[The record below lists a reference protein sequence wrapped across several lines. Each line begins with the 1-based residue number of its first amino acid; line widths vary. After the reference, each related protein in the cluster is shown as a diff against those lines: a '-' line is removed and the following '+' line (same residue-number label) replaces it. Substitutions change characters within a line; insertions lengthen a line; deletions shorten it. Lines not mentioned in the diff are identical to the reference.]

1 MKAIKSFIKILLY
14 GLLILT
20 SVLSIGIP
28 FWWSY
33 PLELL
38 SHFRVYYLLMSGGL
52 AIAFFLAHLNQ
63 QRVRLALLISLALV
77 VFNGTWIVPWYL
89 PHPQPAA
96 RDLVRVLAF
105 NINVANDQW
114 DAIATAVRSVNPDIA
129 VLIETS
135 PEATAELSQRLG
147 DVLPSV
153 YRTSGGGLTIL
164 SRFNLIS
171 PESKQLNGG
180 TILSTSLQINQK
192 VVKVVAAHPIVPVKP
207 NLFHRRNTLLA
218 EITTYLQQQSQK
230 SLIFLGDLNL
240 TPWSPY
246 YSRFFRR
253 TKLHNTR
260 LGFGIEP
267 SWIEAA
273 THVHYPRWV
282 TALVKLSID
291 HIFVSSDIQVVDCT
305 TSKAANS
312 DHRMLWSDLTL

>member
-1 MKAIKSFIKILLY
+1 MKAIKSFIKIPLY

-20 SVLSIGIP
+20 SVLSLGIP

-38 SHFRVYYLLMSGGL
+38 SHFRVYYLLLSGGL
-52 AIAFFLAHLNQ
+52 AIAFFLAHLHQ

-77 VFNGTWIVPWYL
+77 VFNGTWIIPWYL

-96 RDLVRVLAF
+96 GDLVRVLAF

-129 VLIETS
+129 VLMETS

-147 DVLPSV
+147 NVLPSV

-218 EITTYLQQQSQK
+218 EITTDLQQQSQK

-246 YSRFFRR
+246 YNRFVRR

-273 THVHYPRWV
+273 THVRYPRWV

-291 HIFVSSDIQVVDCT
+291 HIFVSSDIQVVSCT